1 MFITDRQEIRLRMW
15 GSPEFPIERFWAAG
29 FAPIC
34 VGDSMNA
41 PLRGYTLDFIQ
52 SMLTQQSGRAS
63 GWFGDLE
70 LKSVFQPAFSLPQKH
85 AVGFE
90 ASLRAVDPKG
100 NPVSPESLFGP
111 VQNYAETA
119 MLDMLST
126 TIHVCNYFSRRPSH
140 GVLFIN
146 LHPEVF
152 LDFVNSAEFL
162 SSLFSHYEVAPR
174 KVMIDIPGSVL
185 EHERLDDAIACYR
198 SLGCPISVDNFG
210 VDNANLDSIWHT
222 APVVVKIGRSVVT
235 EAMREQR
242 TRQMLPRAVS
252 LLHEMGTLVLMEGL
266 ESRDQALLAI
276 DADAD
281 FGSGYFFGPH
291 VDGVAEFFEPQ
302 DLLNK
307 LWISYREQRISGRT
321 DERVTRA
328 SLENETLH
336 SSHAKGLRKASP
348 ADIARYREQ
357 RHPYLAAIQNIAA
370 KVKSGAPLES
380 SCDAFLGLE
389 AAIRCFLLDGNGRQ
403 ISADIFSARPPA
415 RQSVDFY
422 SMAAHNEG
430 DWSRR
435 DFFRRAINE
444 PEVVQATRQY
454 CSLTGYNHCVTFS
467 MATRANSGKLVV
479 ICGDVDW
486 STHAQIR

>member
-1 MFITDRQEIRLRMW
+1 
-15 GSPEFPIERFWAAG
+15 
-29 FAPIC
+29 
-34 VGDSMNA
+34 MNA

-52 SMLTQQSGRAS
+52 RMLTEQSGRAS
-63 GWFGDLE
+63 GWFRDLE
-70 LKSVFQPAFSLPQKH
+70 LKSVFQPAFCLPQKH

-90 ASLRAVDPKG
+90 ASLRGVDPNG
-100 NPVSPESLFGP
+100 NPVSPETLFGP
-111 VQNYAETA
+111 VENYSEMA

-126 TIHVCNYFSRRPSH
+126 TVHVHNFFSRRPSH

-152 LDFVNSAEFL
+152 LDFGNSAGFL
-162 SSLFSHYEVAPR
+162 TSLFSHYEVAPQ

-198 SLGCPISVDNFG
+198 SLGCLISVDHFG

-222 APVVVKIGRSVVT
+222 APAIVKIGSSVIA
-235 EAMREQR
+235 EAMKQQR
-242 TRQMLPRAVS
+242 TRQILPRAVS

-266 ESRDQALLAI
+266 ESEDQALLAI

-291 VDGVAEFFEPQ
+291 VDDVAEFSEPD

-307 LWISYREQRISGRT
+307 LWNSHREQRVSVRPN
-321 DERVTRA
+321 ERVTRV

-336 SSHAKGLRKASP
+336 SSKVNGLRKASP
-348 ADIARYREQ
+348 ADIARYRQQ

-370 KVKSGAPLES
+370 MVKSGAALES
-380 SCDAFLGLE
+380 SSDAFLGLE
-389 AAIRCFLLDGNGRQ
+389 GALRCFLLDGSGRQ
-403 ISADIFSARPPA
+403 IGTDIFSAHPPA
-415 RQSVDFY
+415 RQSADFY
-422 SMAAHNEG
+422 SMGALYKS

-454 CSLTGYNHCVTFS
+454 CSLTGYLHCVTFS
-467 MATRANSGKLVV
+467 MATRAGNGKPVV
-479 ICGDVDW
+479 VCGDVDW
-486 STHAQIR
+486 STHARIQ

>member
-1 MFITDRQEIRLRMW
+1 
-15 GSPEFPIERFWAAG
+15 
-29 FAPIC
+29 
-34 VGDSMNA
+34 MNA
-41 PLRGYTLDFIQ
+41 PLRGYTLGFIQ
-52 SMLTQQSGRAS
+52 SMLTDQSGRAS
-63 GWFGDLE
+63 GWYQDLE
-70 LKSVFQPAFSLPQKH
+70 LKSVFQPAFCLPQRH
-85 AVGFE
+85 TVGFE
-90 ASLRAVDPKG
+90 ASLRAVNPKG
-100 NPVSPESLFGP
+100 NPVSPETLFGP
-111 VQNYAETA
+111 VENYSETA

-126 TIHVCNYFSRRPSH
+126 TIHVHNFFSRRPSL

-152 LDFVNSAEFL
+152 LDFGNSAEFL
-162 SSLFSHYEVAPR
+162 TSLFSHYEVAPQ

-198 SLGCPISVDNFG
+198 QLGCLISVDDFG

-222 APVVVKIGRSVVT
+222 APAIVKIAPSVVA
-235 EAMREQR
+235 EAMKDQR
-242 TRQMLPRAVS
+242 ARRILPRAVS

-266 ESRDQALLAI
+266 ESENQALLAI

-291 VDGVAEFFEPQ
+291 VDSVTEFSQPH
-302 DLLNK
+302 DLLNR
-307 LWISYREQRISGRT
+307 LWNEYRERRVSVRP
-321 DERVTRA
+321 DEGGARV

-336 SSHAKGLRKASP
+336 SSQVNGQRKASP

-357 RHPYLAAIQNIAA
+357 RHPYLAAVQNAAA
-370 KVKSGAPLES
+370 KVKSGAALES

-389 AAIRCFLLDGNGRQ
+389 GAIRCFLLDGSGRQ
-403 ISADIFSARPPA
+403 IGADIFSARPPA
-415 RQSVDFY
+415 RQSADFY
-422 SMAAHNEG
+422 SMGAGNEG

-454 CSLTGYNHCVTFS
+454 CSLTGYLHCVTFS
-467 MATRANSGKLVV
+467 MATKTNNGKPVV

-486 STHAQIR
+486 STHARIR

>member
-1 MFITDRQEIRLRMW
+1 
-15 GSPEFPIERFWAAG
+15 
-29 FAPIC
+29 
-34 VGDSMNA
+34 MNA

-52 SMLTQQSGRAS
+52 SMLTEQSGRAS
-63 GWFGDLE
+63 GWFQDLE
-70 LKSVFQPAFSLPQKH
+70 LKSVFQPAFSLPQKR

-90 ASLRAVDPKG
+90 ASLRAVDPK
-100 NPVSPESLFGP
+100 NKPVSPETLFGP

-119 MLDMLST
+119 MLDMLSA
-126 TIHVCNYFSRRPSH
+126 TIHVHNFFSRRPSQ

-152 LDFVNSAEFL
+152 LDFGNSAGFL
-162 SSLFSHYEVAPR
+162 ISLFGHYEVAPQ

-185 EHERLDDAIACYR
+185 ENERVGDAIACYR
-198 SLGCPISVDNFG
+198 NLGCPICVDDFG
-210 VDNANLDSIWHT
+210 VDNANLDSIGHT
-222 APVVVKIGRSVVT
+222 APAIVKIGRSVVT
-235 EAMREQR
+235 EAMKEQR
-242 TRQMLPRAVS
+242 TRQSLPRAVS

-276 DADAD
+276 ELDAD
-281 FGSGYFFGPH
+281 FGSGYFFGPL
-291 VDGVAEFFEPQ
+291 VDGVGEFTEPN

-307 LWISYREQRISGRT
+307 LWNSYREQRISGRP
-321 DERVTRA
+321 DERVTRV

-336 SSHAKGLRKASP
+336 SSRAGLRKASP
-348 ADIARYREQ
+348 ADIARYRQQ
-357 RHPYLAAIQNIAA
+357 RHPYLAAVQNIAA
-370 KVKSGAPLES
+370 KVRSGTALES
-380 SCDAFLGLE
+380 SCDDFLGLGG
-389 AAIRCFLLDGNGRQ
+389 AIRCFLLDGSGRQ
-403 ISADIFSARPPA
+403 IGADLFSARPPA

-422 SMAAHNEG
+422 SMAASNEG

-454 CSLTGYNHCVTFS
+454 CSLTGYRHCVTFS
-467 MATRANSGKLVV
+467 MATKVNNDKPVV

-486 STHAQIR
+486 STHAQIH

>member
-1 MFITDRQEIRLRMW
+1 
-15 GSPEFPIERFWAAG
+15 
-29 FAPIC
+29 
-34 VGDSMNA
+34 MNA
-41 PLRGYTLDFIQ
+41 PLRGYTLGFIQ
-52 SMLTQQSGRAS
+52 SMLTEQSGRAS
-63 GWFGDLE
+63 GWYQDLE

-90 ASLRAVDPKG
+90 ARLRAVDPNG
-100 NPVSPESLFGP
+100 NPVSPEILFGP

-126 TIHVCNYFSRRPSH
+126 TIHVHNFFSRRPSH

-152 LDFVNSAEFL
+152 LDFGNSAGFL
-162 SSLFSHYEVAPR
+162 SSLFAHYEVAPQR
-174 KVMIDIPGSVL
+174 VMIDIPGSVL
-185 EHERLDDAIACYR
+185 ENERLDDAIACYR
-198 SLGCPISVDNFG
+198 SLGCLISVGDFG
-210 VDNANLDSIWHT
+210 VDNANLDSIWHA
-222 APVVVKIGRSVVT
+222 APAIVKIGRSVVT
-235 EAMREQR
+235 KAMKEQR
-242 TRQMLPRAVS
+242 TRKMLPRAVS

-266 ESRDQALLAI
+266 ESEHQALLAI

-291 VDGVAEFFEPQ
+291 VDGVTEFSQPY

-307 LWISYREQRISGRT
+307 LWNNFRERRVSVRP
-321 DERVTRA
+321 DERGTRV

-336 SSHAKGLRKASP
+336 SSHVKGLRKASP

-357 RHPYLAAIQNIAA
+357 RHPYLEAIQNIAA
-370 KVKSGAPLES
+370 KVKSGAALES
-380 SCDAFLGLE
+380 SCDAFLGLQG
-389 AAIRCFLLDGNGRQ
+389 AIRCFLLDGSGRQ
-403 ISADIFSARPPA
+403 IGADIFSARPPA

-422 SMAAHNEG
+422 SMAVRNEG
-430 DWSRR
+430 DWARR

-454 CSLTGYNHCVTFS
+454 CSLNGYLHCVTFS
-467 MATRANSGKLVV
+467 MATRANNGKPVV

>member
-1 MFITDRQEIRLRMW
+1 
-15 GSPEFPIERFWAAG
+15 
-29 FAPIC
+29 
-34 VGDSMNA
+34 MNA

-52 SMLTQQSGRAS
+52 SMLTEQFGRAS
-63 GWFGDLE
+63 GWFRDLE
-70 LKSVFQPAFSLPQKH
+70 LKSVFQPAFCLPQKH

-90 ASLRAVDPKG
+90 ASLRGVDPNG
-100 NPVSPESLFGP
+100 NPVSPETLFGP
-111 VQNYAETA
+111 VENYAETS

-126 TIHVCNYFSRRPSH
+126 TMHVHNFFSRRPSH
-140 GVLFIN
+140 GMLFIN

-152 LDFVNSAEFL
+152 LDFGNSAEFL
-162 SSLFSHYEVAPR
+162 TSLFSHYEVAPQ

-198 SLGCPISVDNFG
+198 SLGVLISVDDFG

-222 APVVVKIGRSVVT
+222 APAIVKIGPSVVA
-235 EAMREQR
+235 EAMKKQR
-242 TRQMLPRAVS
+242 TRQSLPRAVS

-266 ESRDQALLAI
+266 ESEDQALLAI

-291 VDGVAEFFEPQ
+291 VDGVTEFSEPH

-307 LWISYREQRISGRT
+307 LWNSHREQRVSVRP
-321 DERVTRA
+321 DEHVTRV
-328 SLENETLH
+328 SLENEMLH
-336 SSHAKGLRKASP
+336 SSHVNGLRKASP

-370 KVKSGAPLES
+370 KVKSGAALDS

-389 AAIRCFLLDGNGRQ
+389 DAIRCFLLDSSGRY
-403 ISADIFSARPPA
+403 IGADIFSPRPPA
-415 RQSVDFY
+415 RQSADFY
-422 SMAAHNEG
+422 SMAARNEG

-454 CSLTGYNHCVTFS
+454 CSLTGYLHCVTFS
-467 MATRANSGKLVV
+467 MATRANNGKPVV

-486 STHAQIR
+486 STHGRIQ

>member
-1 MFITDRQEIRLRMW
+1 
-15 GSPEFPIERFWAAG
+15 
-29 FAPIC
+29 
-34 VGDSMNA
+34 MNA
-41 PLRGYTLDFIQ
+41 PLRGYTLGFIQ
-52 SMLTQQSGRAS
+52 SMLTEQSGRAS
-63 GWFGDLE
+63 GWFQDLE

-85 AVGFE
+85 AIGFE

-100 NPVSPESLFGP
+100 NPVSPETLFGP

-126 TIHVCNYFSRRPSH
+126 TIHVQNFFSRRPSH

-152 LDFVNSAEFL
+152 LDFDNSVGFL
-162 SSLFSHYEVAPR
+162 TSLFNHYEVAPH
-174 KVMIDIPGSVL
+174 KVMIDIPGSLL
-185 EHERLDDAIACYR
+185 EHERLDDAITCYR
-198 SLGCPISVDNFG
+198 SLGCLIAVDDFG
-210 VDNANLDSIWHT
+210 VDNANLDSLWQATPAI
-222 APVVVKIGRSVVT
+222 VKIGRSVVAD
-235 EAMREQR
+235 AMKRER
-242 TRQMLPRAVS
+242 TRRSLPRAVS

-266 ESRDQALLAI
+266 ESKDQALLAI

-291 VDGVAEFFEPQ
+291 VDGVTEFSEPH
-302 DLLNK
+302 DLLNN
-307 LWISYREQRISGRT
+307 LWTSYRQQHASLRP
-321 DERVTRA
+321 DERVTRV

-336 SSHAKGLRKASP
+336 SSQASGLHKASP

-357 RHPYLAAIQNIAA
+357 RHPYLAAIQNLAA
-370 KVKSGAPLES
+370 KVRSGATLES
-380 SCDAFLGLE
+380 SSDAFLGLE
-389 AAIRCFLLDGNGRQ
+389 GALRCFLLDDSGRH
-403 ISADIFSARPPA
+403 IGADIFSASPPA
-415 RQSVDFY
+415 RQSADFY
-422 SMAAHNEG
+422 SVVSIDKS

-454 CSLTGYNHCVTFS
+454 CSLTGYLHCVTFS
-467 MATRANSGKLVV
+467 MATKAKNGKPVV

-486 STHAQIR
+486 SMHARTR

>member
-1 MFITDRQEIRLRMW
+1 
-15 GSPEFPIERFWAAG
+15 
-29 FAPIC
+29 
-34 VGDSMNA
+34 MNA

-52 SMLTQQSGRAS
+52 SMLTEQSGRAS
-63 GWFGDLE
+63 GWFRDLE
-70 LKSVFQPAFSLPQKH
+70 LKSVFQPAFCLPQKH

-90 ASLRAVDPKG
+90 ASLRGVDPNG
-100 NPVSPESLFGP
+100 NPVSPETLFGP
-111 VQNYAETA
+111 VENYAETA

-126 TIHVCNYFSRRPSH
+126 TIHVHNFFSRRPSD

-152 LDFVNSAEFL
+152 RDFGNSAEFL
-162 SSLFSHYEVAPR
+162 TSLFSHYKVAPQ

-198 SLGCPISVDNFG
+198 SLGCLISVDDFG

-222 APVVVKIGRSVVT
+222 APAIVKIGPSVVA
-235 EAMREQR
+235 EAMQKQR
-242 TRQMLPRAVS
+242 TRQILPRAVS

-266 ESRDQALLAI
+266 ESEDQALLAI

-281 FGSGYFFGPH
+281 FGSGYLFGPH
-291 VDGVAEFFEPQ
+291 VDSVKEFSEPH

-307 LWISYREQRISGRT
+307 LWNRYREQRVSARP
-321 DERVTRA
+321 DEPVTRV
-328 SLENETLH
+328 SLENEALH
-336 SSHAKGLRKASP
+336 TSPGNGLRKASP
-348 ADIARYREQ
+348 ADIARYRHQ
-357 RHPYLAAIQNIAA
+357 RHPYLAAVQNTAA
-370 KVKSGAPLES
+370 KVKSGAALES

-389 AAIRCFLLDGNGRQ
+389 GAIRCFLLDGNGRQ
-403 ISADIFSARPPA
+403 IGADIFSARAPA
-415 RQSVDFY
+415 RQSADFY
-422 SMAAHNEG
+422 SMAAGNEG

-435 DFFRRAINE
+435 DFFRRAISE

-454 CSLTGYNHCVTFS
+454 CSLTGYLHCVTFS
-467 MATRANSGKLVV
+467 MATRAGNGKPVV

-486 STHAQIR
+486 STHARNQ